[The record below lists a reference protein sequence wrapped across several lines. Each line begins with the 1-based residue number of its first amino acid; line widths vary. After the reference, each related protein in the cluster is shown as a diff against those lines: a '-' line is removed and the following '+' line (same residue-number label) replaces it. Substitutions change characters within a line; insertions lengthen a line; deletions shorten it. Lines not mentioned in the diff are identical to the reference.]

1 MNFES
6 MFSAIHGYSPFPWQS
21 EAARRLV
28 EGEAFAAVNV
38 PTACGK
44 TALIDAAVF
53 SAAHGGPR
61 RIAFIIDRRVV
72 VDEAHERAQRIAR
85 SLAKPSMKELAR
97 RLGPV
102 QVVRLRGGVHGD
114 DDWVLYP
121 DRVTVIVSTVDQVGS
136 RLLHRGYGVSPRM
149 APIHAGFVGNNALYI
164 TDEAHLST
172 AFIETV
178 EAACRY
184 GADVRLIAMTATPV
198 AEKAAVVRLSSD
210 DQAHPTL
217 RRRLQASKRAQL
229 MIGDAGELDFVK
241 KAVSAAEQ
249 LSESARV
256 IGVVVNRVATAR
268 NIQQALIKRKHR
280 AELLTGRVRDYD
292 RDLLM
297 KRLLPEIRAGRTR
310 TDGEPLFIVATQT
323 VEVGADIDFDALLTE
338 AAPLDSLRQ
347 RFGRQDRLGELG
359 DTQGVILYREPK
371 LNKNKE
377 PIPDPVY
384 GMATHDTWEWLQIVA
399 KDGCI
404 DFGVAAIADTI
415 QRVPPPITDAKHGP
429 TLLPAHIKLF
439 AQTGPEAPEIDVS
452 PWLHGAGSG
461 APDVSIVW
469 RADLPPGDTA
479 QWVEVV
485 RLRPPLTREAL
496 EVPIY
501 AFRSWLEGRRSQ
513 DVTDLEGVALLKPPD
528 EKALGRPVLCWRGPD
543 DCKVLYSGDVRPGDT
558 LVIPAQYGGC
568 DTYGWAPNK
577 KRPVEDIAESCS
589 LERQRNH
596 VVRLVPGLMSWLESR
611 ESHIHEAVT
620 ELISA
625 ETEVDPEMGIDEN
638 RVQLARSELR
648 ALLAE
653 VDHPFIIAFRRK
665 FVIER
670 HPAGVVLRGLVID
683 EINATFSGGVPVE
696 LDHHLEGVARQAS
709 LLGAGHPESRPISMA
724 ARQHDLGKT
733 EPRFQT
739 MLHGDPIAAAL
750 GPALAKSGLRKL
762 SEKRAAYAES
772 GLPAGFRHELA
783 SLAQSAES
791 ERLIRHLI
799 GTHHG
804 YGRPWFPVCDD
815 PEAPGAKEIWLG
827 STWAQAFAEL
837 VDKHGPWVLAGMEL
851 LLRVSDIR
859 QSIMEQ
865 ENKDV

>member
-6 MFSAIHGYSPFPWQS
+6 MFSAIHGCSPFPWQS

-28 EGEAFAAVNV
+28 EGEVFAAVDV

-44 TALIDAAVF
+44 TAMIDAAVF

-72 VDEAHERAQRIAR
+72 VDEAYARAQRIA
-85 SLAKPSMKELAR
+85 SALANPSMKELSK

-102 QVVRLRGGVHGD
+102 QVVRLRGGVYGD
-114 DDWVLYP
+114 DDWFLYP
-121 DRVTVIVSTVDQVGS
+121 ERVTVIVSTVDQVGS

-178 EAACRY
+178 EAARRY
-184 GADVRLIAMTATPV
+184 GADVRLITMTATPV
-198 AEKAAVVRLSSD
+198 ADKGATVRLSLD
-210 DQAHPTL
+210 DLANPVL
-217 RRRLQASKRAQL
+217 SRRLQASKRAQL
-229 MIGDAGELDFVK
+229 MIGDTKESDFVK
-241 KAVSAAEQ
+241 KAVSAAEK
-249 LSESARV
+249 LSESARI
-256 IGVVVNRVATAR
+256 IGVVVNRVVTAR
-268 NIQQALIKRKHR
+268 NIHQALIKRKHR
-280 AELLTGRVRDYD
+280 AELLTGRVRPYD
-292 RDLLM
+292 RDHLM
-297 KRLLPEIRAGRTR
+297 DRLLPEIRAGRVR
-310 TDGEPLFIVATQT
+310 TDGEILFIVSTQT

-359 DTQGVILYREPK
+359 DTQGVVLYREPK

-384 GMATHDTWEWLQIVA
+384 GMATHDAWEWLQTVA
-399 KDGCI
+399 EDGCI
-404 DFGVAAIADTI
+404 NFGVAAIADTI
-415 QRVPPPITDAKHGP
+415 QRLPPPVIEAKHGP

-439 AQTGPEAPEIDVS
+439 SQTGPEAPEFDVS

-469 RADLPPGDTA
+469 RADLPPGNNA

-485 RLRPPLTREAL
+485 GLRPPLTREAL
-496 EVPIY
+496 EIPIY
-501 AFRSWLEGRRSQ
+501 AARSWLRGRRPQ
-513 DVTDLEGVALLKPPD
+513 DITDLEGVALKPPD
-528 EKALGRPVLCWRGPD
+528 ENALGRPVLCWRGPD
-543 DCKVLYSGDVRPGDT
+543 DCKVLYPRDVRPGDT
-558 LVIPAQYGGC
+558 LVVPAQYGGC
-568 DTYGWAPNK
+568 DIYGWAPNK
-577 KRPVEDIAESCS
+577 KRPVEDIADFCS
-589 LERQRNH
+589 LERQKNH
-596 VVRLVPGLMSWLESR
+596 VVRLVPGLMNWLGSR
-611 ESHIHEAVT
+611 ESQIHEAVT

-638 RVQLARSELR
+638 RVKTARSGLR

-670 HPAGVVLRGLVID
+670 HPAGVVLRGRVID
-683 EINATFSGGVPVE
+683 EINVTFSGGVRVE
-696 LDHHLEGVARQAS
+696 LDHHLEGVARQADM
-709 LLGAGHPESRPISMA
+709 LGAGHPESQRISMA
-724 ARQHDLGKT
+724 ALQHDLGKT

-750 GPALAKSGLRKL
+750 GPTLAKSGLRKL
-762 SEKRAAYAES
+762 SEIRAAYTES

-783 SLAQSAES
+783 SLAQSGES
-791 ERLIRHLI
+791 ERLVRHLI

-804 YGRPWFPVCDD
+804 YGRPWFPVCVD

-827 STWAQAFAEL
+827 SSWAQTFAEL
-837 VDKHGPWVLAGMEL
+837 VDKHGPWAMAGMEL

-859 QSIMEQ
+859 QSILEQ
-865 ENKDV
+865 ENKDA